1 MRRLHSP
8 SIGNEQQK
16 ETMQMKHISS
26 YVFYTRLVNIKCLCL
41 YVVEAQRAQSLH
53 THAD

>member
-8 SIGNEQQK
+8 SINNEQEN
-16 ETMQMKHISS
+16 ETMQTKHFSS
-26 YVFYTRLVNIKCLCL
+26 YVFYTRVVNIKCCL

-53 THAD
+53 TNAD